1 ALGRHSDMRLGHG
14 DWCAEDERENQALN
28 SMEHMVSAL
37 NDEDNLEDAYD
48 QVFERQQSGA
58 GPRPRRPKLRTN
70 VQSLEN
76 RVLDVEPM
84 RKGMYGWLHPSGKG
98 YAQYKILD
106 VRMSA
111 HVLCDVPCNRHGES
125 PAGGSRSH
133 GGL

>member
-1 ALGRHSDMRLGHG
+1 MRLGHG

-76 RVLDVEPM
+76 RVLDV
-84 RKGMYGWLHPSGKG
+84 
-98 YAQYKILD
+98 
-106 VRMSA
+106 
-111 HVLCDVPCNRHGES
+111 
-125 PAGGSRSH
+125 
-133 GGL
+133 